1 MGKKNKIA
9 IYLRL
14 SVEDVN
20 AGNEYKECG
29 ESFSIGQQRAYLL
42 EYIKND
48 SRLSECE
55 VVEYCDDGFTG
66 SNMERPGMQ
75 EMLKQVRKNQIGC
88 IIVKDM
94 SRFSR
99 DYIEMGTYLNQIFPF
114 MGVDFI
120 AINDRYDSRE
130 ERGNTIALDTAFQTL
145 IYDLYSKDI
154 SIKMKAVVKN
164 KYENGEFVS
173 GQPPLG
179 YERSRN
185 EKNQVVINKKEAEI
199 VRYIFSMAMDGMSTI
214 QIAKRLFEERIPT
227 ATQIRYPDRIVK
239 KYNTWSGE
247 HVRQILD
254 NRFYLGE
261 MAYGKTVSISVGSK
275 RRIKVPKSDWKVI
288 KNHHEPLVTPEE
300 FSGVALKIPGHCTKR
315 KREKHPLTGKIY
327 CGGCGHTLNYHK
339 SRSGKNQRWYFGCR
353 QHALLQIPDC
363 CTCISATILEGT
375 ILMFLK
381 QELMQRG
388 DMLRQRE
395 LLEQFQEKR
404 LKELSVK
411 RKDCKKQFYATQK
424 EKDSLYESY
433 ANGQMDATTYRAN
446 ADQLAE
452 HMEVL
457 SDKIDE
463 IESEYSGIEEGRDR
477 DKWNMKQII
486 HNFGLTALNR
496 EVVDTFIE
504 KVTVFKDKRVEIK
517 WNFVK

>member
-1 MGKKNKIA
+1 
-9 IYLRL
+9 
-14 SVEDVN
+14 
-20 AGNEYKECG
+20 
-29 ESFSIGQQRAYLL
+29 
-42 EYIKND
+42 
-48 SRLSECE
+48 
-55 VVEYCDDGFTG
+55 
-66 SNMERPGMQ
+66 MERPGMQ

-261 MAYGKTVSISVGSK
+261 MAYGKTDQA
-275 RRIKVPKSDWKVI
+275 KS
-288 KNHHEPLVTPEE
+288 
-300 FSGVALKIPGHCTKR
+300 
-315 KREKHPLTGKIY
+315 
-327 CGGCGHTLNYHK
+327 GC
-339 SRSGKNQRWYFGCR
+339 S
-353 QHALLQIPDC
+353 
-363 CTCISATILEGT
+363 
-375 ILMFLK
+375 
-381 QELMQRG
+381 
-388 DMLRQRE
+388 
-395 LLEQFQEKR
+395 
-404 LKELSVK
+404 
-411 RKDCKKQFYATQK
+411 
-424 EKDSLYESY
+424 
-433 ANGQMDATTYRAN
+433 
-446 ADQLAE
+446 
-452 HMEVL
+452 
-457 SDKIDE
+457 
-463 IESEYSGIEEGRDR
+463 
-477 DKWNMKQII
+477 
-486 HNFGLTALNR
+486 
-496 EVVDTFIE
+496 
-504 KVTVFKDKRVEIK
+504 
-517 WNFVK
+517 